1 MLKSMG
7 ASSSRMDITRVR
19 IVVNDYNE
27 LVNLMLNCTKCR
39 LHETRKHVVP
49 GEGPLNAKIMLI
61 GEAPGET
68 EDEEGR
74 PFVGAAGQLLT
85 KLLSNVGIR
94 REDVYITNI
103 VKCRPP
109 NNRDPEP
116 DEIEACKPYLVT
128 QILMIKPQIIV
139 CLGRHS
145 AREVLMMAGY
155 PERSVSSISSIRG
168 KVFNVKIG
176 DVNAKVLPT
185 YHPAAALYNPRL
197 RSIIEDDLRKV
208 KELLNNLGRSGGG
221 ILDYI

>member
-1 MLKSMG
+1 MDVMRL
-7 ASSSRMDITRVR
+7 RMNVHNYD
-19 IVVNDYNE
+19 E
-27 LVNLMLNCTKCR
+27 LLQLMTKCTR
-39 LHETRKHVVP
+39 CKLHLARKRVVP
-49 GEGPLNAKIMLI
+49 GEGPLNASIMMI
-61 GEAPGET
+61 GEAPGER

-85 KLLSNVGIR
+85 KLLNSVGIR

-116 DEIEACKPYLVT
+116 DEIDACRPYLVT
-128 QILMIKPQIIV
+128 QILIVRPKVII

-155 PERSVSSISSIRG
+155 PENLVSNIGSIRG
-168 KVFNVKIG
+168 RVFNVRIG
-176 DVNAKVLPT
+176 NIEVKVLPT

-197 RSIIEDDLRKV
+197 RSVIEEDLRRIKDIS
-208 KELLNNLGRSGGG
+208 GGGGGG
-221 ILDYI
+221 ILDYMK

>member
-1 MLKSMG
+1 MRL
-7 ASSSRMDITRVR
+7 RMNVHNYD
-19 IVVNDYNE
+19 E
-27 LVNLMLNCTKCR
+27 LLQLMTKCTR
-39 LHETRKHVVP
+39 CKLHLARKRVVP
-49 GEGPLNAKIMLI
+49 GEGPLNASIMMI
-61 GEAPGET
+61 GEAPGER

-85 KLLSNVGIR
+85 KLLNSVGIR

-116 DEIEACKPYLVT
+116 DEIDACRPYLVT
-128 QILMIKPQIIV
+128 QILIVRPKVII

-155 PERSVSSISSIRG
+155 PENLVSNIGSIRG
-168 KVFNVKIG
+168 RVFNVRIG
-176 DVNAKVLPT
+176 NIEVKVLPT

-197 RSIIEDDLRKV
+197 RSVIEEDLRRIKDIS
-208 KELLNNLGRSGGG
+208 GGGGGG
-221 ILDYI
+221 ILDYMK

>member
-1 MLKSMG
+1 MNVHNY
-7 ASSSRMDITRVR
+7 D
-19 IVVNDYNE
+19 E
-27 LVNLMLNCTKCR
+27 LLQLMTKCTR
-39 LHETRKHVVP
+39 CKLHLARKRVVP
-49 GEGPLNAKIMLI
+49 GEGPLNASIMMI
-61 GEAPGET
+61 GEAPGER

-85 KLLSNVGIR
+85 KLLNSVGIR

-116 DEIEACKPYLVT
+116 DEIDACRPYLVT
-128 QILMIKPQIIV
+128 QILIVRPKVII

-155 PERSVSSISSIRG
+155 PENLVSNIGSIRG
-168 KVFNVKIG
+168 RVFNVRIG
-176 DVNAKVLPT
+176 NIEVKVLPT

-197 RSIIEDDLRKV
+197 RSVIEEDLRRIKDIS
-208 KELLNNLGRSGGG
+208 GGGGGG
-221 ILDYI
+221 ILDYMK